1 LGETNLFVFVVSER
15 ALYAQVVR
23 VRKGL
28 QVTAFLVP
36 AIAILALTAPGLTAN
51 AAVALFVVALLFQS
65 LGQAG
70 FVANMSDIAP
80 KHAGQLFGLCNTFG
94 SFSGIVGVSAAGFL
108 LQMTSSF
115 DALFHLTGMMYLC
128 GAAVYACFAETREL
142 FV

>member
-1 LGETNLFVFVVSER
+1 
-15 ALYAQVVR
+15 VVR

-36 AIAILALTAPGLTAN
+36 AIAIFTLTVPGLTAN
-51 AAVALFVVALLFQS
+51 AAVALFVIALLFQS

-108 LQMTSSF
+108 LQVTGNF
-115 DALFHLTGMMYLC
+115 NALFWLTGTLYLC
-128 GAAVYACFAETREL
+128 GAIVYASFAETRQL